1 MKRKLIITFGLVIIG
16 FILFPKNFEFHKL
29 RERPGTIEIPDSIYD
44 FTINHI
50 YASHAPGVSRE
61 CAEVTCK
68 LLKFSFDQD
77 VLFENKVSKAHC
89 VTYARLC
96 ATLCNKMFEEYEI
109 DAEAIPVVG
118 YITINGVNINKL
130 LVSIVPKKYEHYF
143 VDHDMVEIRLEGKL
157 LWFIDPTEREFT
169 GRERVYH

>member
-1 MKRKLIITFGLVIIG
+1 MKRKLIITFCLVVIGL
-16 FILFPKNFEFHKL
+16 ILFPKNFEFHKL
-29 RERPGTIEIPDSIYD
+29 RERPSNVVIPDSIYD
-44 FTINHI
+44 FVRNDVDEQDVLGI
-50 YASHAPGVSRE
+50 SRE
-61 CAEVTCK
+61 CAKVTCK
-68 LLKFSFDQD
+68 LLNYSINQD

-89 VTYARLC
+89 VTYAKVC
-96 ATLCNKMFEEYEI
+96 AALCNGVFVEYGI
-109 DAEAIPVVG
+109 DAEAIPVVE

-130 LVSIVPKKYEHYF
+130 LMSVVPKKYERYF